1 MPSPPIE
8 LFLTTIASQPAL
20 RQRQEYILRT
30 LQVKKIPF
38 TSYDLASDEKAKRL
52 WKRKAPLDK
61 QQLPGILVGGQFPG
75 PFQDFEEAVEYGE
88 LDTFLRLKET
98 WDVNIEGDAPAPA
111 APIGV
116 PGAMMPLEMTP
127 EHLKTKILAQQHSSP
142 LKGKG
147 PTPVNKRTDL
157 FDVSTELSGF
167 GLQGVHVSEA
177 ELRDLVAELGLD
189 GDEAGDLVKG
199 LSSAPPPP
207 PEEKAPEPAPKPV
220 PPPKEVVPE
229 IKPVEEPKPAAVAP
243 PETEPEVKTAEAD
256 PPTAPEPEVE
266 PAEATPVVKSEEPK
280 PVAPPKEAAPEVTAG
295 EPKTAVEEPKSE
307 PTAEVKP
314 TAEESKAAS
323 EEPKSEPTVV
333 ETPASTEAAVEES
346 KD

>member
-20 RQRQEYILRT
+20 RTAPRSNTPSSPSTYILRT

-38 TSYDLASDEKAKRL
+38 ISYDLASDEKAKRL
-52 WKRKAPLDK
+52 WKRKAPQDK
-61 QQLPGILVGGQFPG
+61 QQLPGILVGGKFP
-75 PFQDFEEAVEYGE
+75 DAVEYGE

-98 WDVNIEGDAPAPA
+98 WDVEIEGDGPAPA

-127 EHLKTKILAQQHSSP
+127 EHLRTKILAQQHSSP

-207 PEEKAPEPAPKPV
+207 EEKAPEPEPKPVPPPQEVVPETKPVERPEPVAAPKLEPEVGAAEVLPSPAPESEVKAADEASSATEAESEEPKPV
-220 PPPKEVVPE
+220 PPPKEAAEVAVEDPKVTNPGPAVDA
-229 IKPVEEPKPAAVAP
+229 KPEEPKV
-243 PETEPEVKTAEAD
+243 ESEV
-256 PPTAPEPEVE
+256 
-266 PAEATPVVKSEEPK
+266 PK
-280 PVAPPKEAAPEVTAG
+280 P
-295 EPKTAVEEPKSE
+295 
-307 PTAEVKP
+307 
-314 TAEESKAAS
+314 
-323 EEPKSEPTVV
+323 EPTVV
-333 ETPASTEAAVEES
+333 DAPAQSAAEETT